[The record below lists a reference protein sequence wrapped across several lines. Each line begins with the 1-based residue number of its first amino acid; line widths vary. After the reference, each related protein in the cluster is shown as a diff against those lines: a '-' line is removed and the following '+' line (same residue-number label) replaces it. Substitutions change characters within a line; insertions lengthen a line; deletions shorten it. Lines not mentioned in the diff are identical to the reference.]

1 MEEETNPATPQEAE
15 NISTIIG
22 DGLSTLNGARAVET
36 GEQSNPDQENTSL
49 AVDVDVPPSS
59 STHDEQTA
67 LGSATAITRTVPSP
81 QQQQQLVTTKQEPQ
95 DTLPVTLSPVPL
107 VNTQLVSDINPPP
120 ATSTPTNQQQQRS
133 IANLP
138 PSIPAGKVT
147 NYCTKHPHIEVTL
160 DGKELWD
167 EFFRRGTE
175 MIVNRAGR

>member
-1 MEEETNPATPQEAE
+1 MEEERKPTLQEAE

-22 DGLSTLNGARAVET
+22 DGLSALNGARAVET
-36 GEQSNPDQENTSL
+36 GEQSNPAQDSISL
-49 AVDVDVPPSS
+49 VVSSSSS
-59 STHDEQTA
+59 STHEQQTA
-67 LGSATAITRTVPSP
+67 LGSSSAITTVPSP
-81 QQQQQLVTTKQEPQ
+81 QQQHQLVTTKQEPQ
-95 DTLPVTLSPVPL
+95 DPLPVSLSPVPL
-107 VNTQLVSDINPPP
+107 ANTQLVSDMNPPS
-120 ATSTPTNQQQQRS
+120 TSTPTNQQQQRS

-138 PSIPAGKVT
+138 PSIPAGKIT